1 MWRQGWGLQ
10 FGREIFVLSPSETVC
25 RESYE
30 AGKLRVDEQARKDQ
44 THSSLLR
51 DENAGLLVK
60 PANVTKEENI
70 A

>member
-1 MWRQGWGLQ
+1 M
-10 FGREIFVLSPSETVC
+10 LSPSETVC